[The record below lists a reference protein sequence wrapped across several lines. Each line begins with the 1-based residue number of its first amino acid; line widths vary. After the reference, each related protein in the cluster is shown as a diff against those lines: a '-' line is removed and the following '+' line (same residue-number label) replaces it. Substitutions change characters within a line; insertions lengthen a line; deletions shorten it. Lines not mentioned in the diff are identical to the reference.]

1 MVESA
6 ESTEEIN
13 NGERL
18 YGILSDR
25 YKLAKERND
34 ALILRAQ
41 GLLGFISIVNTFL
54 VGFILAIASKEELR
68 NFLKSSCCYSLFKW
82 AVILSFIF
90 YLISILFTVST
101 IMINK
106 YMPVPQIRSK
116 RFVKD
121 VFENNVNLSLYGI
134 SMQFYDATDFY
145 NVQNKRKYTYLKIAI
160 SSLTVAIIF
169 TTLLGIIT
177 AIMIS
182 MAEISV

>member
-1 MVESA
+1 
-6 ESTEEIN
+6 
-13 NGERL
+13 
-18 YGILSDR
+18 
-25 YKLAKERND
+25 
-34 ALILRAQ
+34 
-41 GLLGFISIVNTFL
+41 
-54 VGFILAIASKEELR
+54 
-68 NFLKSSCCYSLFKW
+68 
-82 AVILSFIF
+82 
-90 YLISILFTVST
+90 
-101 IMINK
+101 
-106 YMPVPQIRSK
+106 MPVPQIRSK